1 MIFVNVIRIQYV
13 REAVLYVQ
21 WSLKNSKLILPQ
33 NEKKRIFEISVLVVP
48 QYQLKEEYFFL
59 GHRYYY
65 VLIMRN

>member
-33 NEKKRIFEISVLVVP
+33 NEKKR
-48 QYQLKEEYFFL
+48 LKEEYFFL